1 MNMYWKNRQAGWKR
15 QKGMSLMELLVAGF
29 ISIIVSSGMVILMAS
44 TLGTGTQTIKM
55 TQLSGELRAA
65 MQIMSR
71 ELRRANYH
79 STFTACFGDLDC
91 LATLGVDTEV
101 AEININGGGDCFWF
115 WYDRPQ
121 RCDSPP
127 CTADQLSDDQDDI
140 TIESVAAFRRM
151 VNADG
156 TGIIQMAITTDT
168 TIACGDDLT
177 DSDWADITNSEL
189 VDIELFNVDDA
200 VTGFESYVYTINGS
214 QSIERIGITM
224 TGRLLTSDA
233 SLPTWMQDTST
244 LPLTI
249 RDFVRVRNDIPGL

>member
-1 MNMYWKNRQAGWKR
+1 MNMYWKNRQAGWQR
-15 QKGMSLMELLVAGF
+15 QKGMTLMELLVAGF
-29 ISIIVSSGMVILMAS
+29 ISIIVSTGMVLLMAS

-55 TQLSGELRAA
+55 TQLSGELRSA

-79 STFTACFGDLDC
+79 SSFTACFGDLDC
-91 LATLGVDTEV
+91 LATLGVASEV
-101 AEININGGGDCFWF
+101 AEININAGNDCFWF

-121 RCDSPP
+121 RCQSPP
-127 CTADQLSDDQDDI
+127 CTAAQLSDDQADI
-140 TIESVAAFRRM
+140 TNETVAAFRRM

-156 TGIIQMAITTDT
+156 TGIIQMAVTTDT
-168 TIACGDDLT
+168 SISCGDALADT
-177 DSDWADITNSEL
+177 DWADITNPDL
-189 VDIELFNVDDA
+189 IDVQGFNVDDA

-233 SLPTWMQDTST
+233 SLPTWMQDNSA

-249 RDFVRVRNDIPGL
+249 RDFVRVRNDISSL